1 MCPEARTRETA
12 VQGPPM
18 RARGEVTLSGLLNAL
33 DGVAAQHGRIVVMT
47 SNHPEKL
54 DPALVRPGR
63 IDVKV
68 ELDHADDKQI
78 ATMFARFFPAAS
90 SAMASAFVKA
100 VRASGADKVSMA
112 TIQRCVLLHDYDVR

>member
-1 MCPEARTRETA
+1 
-12 VQGPPM
+12 
-18 RARGEVTLSGLLNAL
+18 VTLSGLLNAL

-47 SNHPEKL
+47 SNHPERL

-68 ELDHADDKQI
+68 ELGHADDTQI

-90 SAMASAFVKA
+90 QAMTAAFVKA
-100 VRASGADKVSMA
+100 IRTSGADKVSMA
-112 TIQRCVLLHDYDVR
+112 TIQRCVFPVAPRVQG